1 MQYVVCSM
9 WTMYSSSM
17 WTMYS
22 MQYVDDVQCTV
33 CRAFGQYGE
42 DAEHTHIQ
50 QSFSFPRS
58 ESAQKVRINLL
69 ANLWGVGK
77 CDNLKTRKVKH
88 TNPTNAW
95 NLHKRLELIS
105 IVTHRKLLVK
115 RLICK
120 CAGILKR
127 LKILRSPGEFHEI
140 CWMNLMILENLLM
153 LVISVDL
160 VNLVILVSGDLVYQ
174 EHCTIHL
181 YWCWW
186 FWWIHFLY
194 SCSLF
199 HIFVLWT
206 FVFFSIFVILKK
218 HFREMNYMSYLS
230 YVTGTKGESTLYIQ
244 HKCVQFFVY

>member
-1 MQYVVCSM
+1 MYNVQYAERLDNMERMQN
-9 WTMYSSSM
+9 T
-17 WTMYS
+17 
-22 MQYVDDVQCTV
+22 
-33 CRAFGQYGE
+33 
-42 DAEHTHIQ
+42 HT
-50 QSFSFPRS
+50 SNKGW

-181 YWCWW
+181 YRCWW